1 MKTFIIEFQERQKDV
16 QEYLSLLTFFDS
28 IATNKRKTIESE
40 SHNGNIISFLPNR
53 ECQKILRANLYLL
66 LYNLIES
73 TINTIITVVKDAIN
87 DENVSLDK
95 LETRL
100 IHLHISGIYKDVT
113 STNKILEISKVL
125 YRKATNKESVLI
137 EKLGF
142 NTSGNVDYD
151 YFQKIVGSIGCRG
164 RINIDEKNVKVAM
177 LRTKEHRNKL
187 AHGNC
192 SFSSAGSIL
201 TLQQICEDYDCVVDF
216 LKQSL
221 DNLEAFLDN
230 KKYLK
235 GKA

>member
-1 MKTFIIEFQERQKDV
+1 MDRLTEDQLSKIEVQIEDEQRCVKYDIREFTIEYYVDKYSKGVKNDTNELYVPEYQREFIWTDSRQSRFIE
-16 QEYLSLLTFFDS
+16 SLLL
-28 IATNKRKTIESE
+28 
-40 SHNGNIISFLPNR
+40 GLPVP
-53 ECQKILRANLYLL
+53 
-66 LYNLIES
+66 LIF
-73 TINTIITVVKDAIN
+73 
-87 DENVSLDK
+87 VSLDK

-235 GKA
+235 GKE